1 MGATAFDTEA
11 APFDFPDAL
20 SPIGL
25 EPSPV
30 ASELFEMEGY
40 NPRGAEI
47 QKGVL
52 RGEQQQ
58 KERERE
64 EQDARV
70 TEAMNE
76 LGF

>member
-1 MGATAFDTEA
+1 
-11 APFDFPDAL
+11 
-20 SPIGL
+20 
-25 EPSPV
+25 
-30 ASELFEMEGY
+30 
-40 NPRGAEI
+40 
-47 QKGVL
+47 VL

-58 KERERE
+58 EEKERE